1 MRGFWFKGKGWLSM
15 EEKKKREKDCLDIA
29 IKKIDQLHRCKI
41 KYETE
46 APDFILVDGE
56 SIIGIEHFLVDT
68 LLCKQTTKQG
78 GHMLGSVSRKS
89 EKQAH
94 DIYGRY
100 CYGRINKNEEKP
112 VTEICELI
120 NCTLSHMNEFKCDE
134 YEDNFLKIFKKHLQ
148 KIPNYKM
155 KHNELEQFG
164 FLCEIQIGAN
174 KLVWKVFSNHRWHK
188 QRISGIPMTKR
199 VWDEIKRAF
208 NTSDL
213 DFICF
218 VVYFLNDKE
227 HASAVYYDKNSNPKL
242 YESFKYT
249 ITGYDTNIELQLA
262 ERN

>member
-1 MRGFWFKGKGWLSM
+1 M

-78 GHMLGSVSRKS
+78 DRMLGSVSRKS
-89 EKQAH
+89 ERQVW
-94 DIYGRY
+94 DIYNKY
-100 CYGRINKNEEKP
+100 CDGKINRNEKKALVDLKEP
-112 VTEICELI
+112 LDCML
-120 NCTLSHMNEFKCDE
+120 LSMSEFKCDE

-148 KIPNYKM
+148 KISNYKM
-155 KHNELEQFG
+155 KHNELEQLG

-218 VVYFLNDKE
+218 VVYPLNDKE
-227 HASAVYYDKNSNPKL
+227 HASAIYYNKDSNPKL

-249 ITGYDTNIELQLA
+249 ITGYDTNIELQLT

>member
-1 MRGFWFKGKGWLSM
+1 M
-15 EEKKKREKDCLDIA
+15 EEKKKKEKDCLDIA

-56 SIIGIEHFLVDT
+56 SIIGIEHFLIDT
-68 LLCKQTTKQG
+68 LLCKQNTKQG
-78 GHMLGSVSRKS
+78 GHMFGSVSRES
-89 EKQAH
+89 EKRLR

-100 CYGRINKNEEKP
+100 CDGKINENEKRAL
-112 VTEICELI
+112 VEIGEPI
-120 NCTLSHMNEFKCDE
+120 NCTLSHMSKFKCDE
-134 YEDNFLKIFKKHLQ
+134 YEDNFIKIFEKHLQ

-155 KHNELEQFG
+155 RHNDLEQFG
-164 FLCEIQIGAN
+164 FLCEIKIGPN
-174 KLVWKVFSNHRWHK
+174 KSMWKVFSNHRWRK

-227 HASAVYYDKNSNPKL
+227 HASAVYYNKDSNPKL
-242 YESFKYT
+242 YEAFKYT
-249 ITGYDTNIELQLA
+249 ITGYDTNIEVQLA